1 MTTNAIDSN
10 LWLANAAQPE
20 SKTGNRML
28 GKDDFLKIL
37 LAQLQN
43 QDPLNP
49 LEDKDF
55 ISQMA
60 NFSSLEQMMNIAN
73 LMQQWMQTSHRD
85 MLLRYSEWIGKTVS
99 WLDGSDVKQA
109 VVQSVQQKDG
119 QVVLGLENGAMIAA
133 DQVIKVEQTS

>member
-1 MTTNAIDSN
+1 MATNAIDSN

-20 SKTGNRML
+20 SKTGNRIL

-49 LEDKDF
+49 MEDKDF

-60 NFSSLEQMMNIAN
+60 SFSSLEQMMNIAD

-133 DQVIKVEQTS
+133 DEVIKVEQTS

>member
-1 MTTNAIDSN
+1 MATNTIDSN

-20 SKTGNRML
+20 RKTGDRIL

-55 ISQMA
+55 IAQMA
-60 NFSSLEQMMNIAN
+60 SFSSLEQMMNIAD
-73 LMQQWMQTSHRD
+73 LMQQWMQTSGRD
-85 MLLRYSEWIGKTVS
+85 ALLRYSEWIGKTVYWQEDDS
-99 WLDGSDVKQA
+99 TMSA
-109 VVQSVQQKDG
+109 VVQSVVQQDG
-119 QVVLGLENGAMIAA
+119 QIVLELNNGTTIAA
-133 DQVIKVEQTS
+133 DAVTRVEQKG

>member
-20 SKTGNRML
+20 SKTGNRIL

-49 LEDKDF
+49 MEDKDF

-60 NFSSLEQMMNIAN
+60 SFSSLEQMMNIAD